1 MKVTLQRIV
10 EGTEEVLIKYK
21 NQADWVDNLLY
32 YLENQKEKIIGFKEK
47 EQYTI
52 HPGKVIYFESVD
64 GGTYLYTRE
73 DVYKTNLSLDNL
85 VRLYSEEGFFRCSKA
100 MVLNV
105 YHIEK
110 LQSLSGNRIDATMDN
125 GEHVIISRRYAKELR
140 AILKGGAKCVY

>member
-21 NQADWVDNLLY
+21 NRTEWVDNLLY

-47 EQYTI
+47 DQYTI
-52 HPGKVIYFESVD
+52 YPEKVIYFESVD
-64 GGTYLYTRE
+64 GSTYLYTKE
-73 DVYKTNLSLDNL
+73 DVYKTKLSLDNL
-85 VRLYSEEGFFRCSKA
+85 VRLYAEEGFFRCSKA

-140 AILKGGAKCVY
+140 LLLKGGAE

>member
-1 MKVTLQRIV
+1 MKITLQKIV

-21 NQADWVDNLLY
+21 DQAEWVDNLIC
-32 YLENQKEKIIGFKEK
+32 YLENRKEKLIGFREK
-47 EQYTI
+47 EQYAI
-52 HPGKVIYFESVD
+52 SPDKVIYIESID
-64 GGTYLYTRE
+64 GNTYLYTRE

-85 VRLYSEEGFFRCSKA
+85 VRIYSEEGFFRCSKA

-105 YHIEK
+105 YRIEK

-140 AILKGGAKCVY
+140 VLLKGGTE

>member
-21 NQADWVDNLLY
+21 NRTEWVDNLLY

-52 HPGKVIYFESVD
+52 HPGKIIYFESVD
-64 GGTYLYTRE
+64 GSTYLYTKE
-73 DVYKTNLSLDNL
+73 DVYRTKLSLDNL
-85 VRLYSEEGFFRCSKA
+85 VCLYSEEGFFRCSKA
-100 MVLNV
+100 MGLNV
-105 YHIEK
+105 YHVEK
-110 LQSLSGNRIDATMDN
+110 LQSLSGNRIDVTMDN

-140 AILKGGAKCVY
+140 VLLKGGTE

>member
-21 NQADWVDNLLY
+21 NRTEWVDNLLY
-32 YLENQKEKIIGFKEK
+32 YLENQKKKIIGLKEK

-64 GGTYLYTRE
+64 GSTYLYTK
-73 DVYKTNLSLDNL
+73 DNVYKTKLSLDNL
-85 VRLYSEEGFFRCSKA
+85 VCLYSEEGFFRCSKA
-100 MVLNV
+100 MVINV
-105 YHIEK
+105 FHIEK

-140 AILKGGAKCVY
+140 VLLKGGKE

>member
-21 NQADWVDNLLY
+21 NRTEWVDNLLY
-32 YLENQKEKIIGFKEK
+32 YLENQKEKLIGFKGK

-64 GGTYLYTRE
+64 GSTYLYTKE
-73 DVYKTNLSLDNL
+73 DVYKTNMSLDNL

-105 YHIEK
+105 YRIEK

-140 AILKGGAKCVY
+140 ILLKGGAE

>member
-1 MKVTLQRIV
+1 MKVILQRIV

-21 NQADWVDNLLY
+21 NRTEWVDNLLY

-64 GGTYLYTRE
+64 GSTYLYTKE
-73 DVYKTNLSLDNL
+73 DVYKTNMSLDNL

-105 YHIEK
+105 YRIEK

-140 AILKGGAKCVY
+140 ILLKGGAE

>member
-21 NQADWVDNLLY
+21 KRTEWVDNLLY
-32 YLENQKEKIIGFKEK
+32 YLEKQKEKIMGFKEK
-47 EQYTI
+47 EQYAI

-64 GGTYLYTRE
+64 GSTYLYTKE
-73 DVYKTNLSLDNL
+73 DVYKTNMSLDNL

-105 YHIEK
+105 YRIEK

-140 AILKGGAKCVY
+140 LLLKGGAE

>member
-21 NQADWVDNLLY
+21 NRTEWVDNLLY
-32 YLENQKEKIIGFKEK
+32 YLENQKEKIIGFKGK

-64 GGTYLYTRE
+64 GSTYLYTKE
-73 DVYKTNLSLDNL
+73 DVYKTNISLDNL

-105 YHIEK
+105 YRIEK

-140 AILKGGAKCVY
+140 VLLKGGAE